1 MICPKCHQT
10 NTTLQWWHEE
20 SKDRWICYPCGM
32 GRREEQNRIDQQWEK
47 RYGSKITAQAPIS

>member
-20 SKDRWICYPCGM
+20 SKDRWVCYPCGM
-32 GRREEQNRIDQQWEK
+32 GRREEQNRIERKWMEDN
-47 RYGSKITAQAPIS
+47 GF